1 MEKTGLIE
9 RNPGITDARC
19 NLVTLTDKGRVLM
32 KEAQLLIGGIEER
45 MFKGFSE
52 AEIGCYLEL
61 INRLKENLKESRGPN

>member
-1 MEKTGLIE
+1 
-9 RNPGITDARC
+9 
-19 NLVTLTDKGRVLM
+19 
-32 KEAQLLIGGIEER
+32 